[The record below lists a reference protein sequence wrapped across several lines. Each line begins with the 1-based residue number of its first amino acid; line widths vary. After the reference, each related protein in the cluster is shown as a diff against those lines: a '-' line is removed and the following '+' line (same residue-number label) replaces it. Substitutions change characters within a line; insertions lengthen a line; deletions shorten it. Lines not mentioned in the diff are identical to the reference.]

1 LGRVGSERQVG
12 DREGVD
18 TLVVVVHVLLEG
30 VEIEFAEVVFGDHSH
45 ADAFVAL
52 LLLLRLRLLLLLLLL
67 LLRNLK
73 LRGVEVH
80 EFGLDVFLGRLRLRL
95 HGCLLL
101 GLRLLRLLLRSRCSL
116 RSLLLEL
123 INVQSRRVGADV
135 VNEWGEC
142 RVAKEG
148 LDEATVAL
156 VFLKNAGVF
165 AAQVVGVLSLECDF
179 AFELANVFCIL
190 LVCWSCN
197 VLIGNTTYPFF
208 LSGMHEQRPCF

>member
-1 LGRVGSERQVG
+1 MSRVGSKRQVG
-12 DREGVD
+12 DGEGVD
-18 TLVVVVHVLLEG
+18 TLVVVVHVLLEA
-30 VEIEFAEVVFGDHSH
+30 VEVELAEVVLRDHSH

-101 GLRLLRLLLRSRCSL
+101 LLRLLRLLLRSRCSL
-116 RSLLLEL
+116 CSLLLEL
-123 INVQSRRVGADV
+123 VDVQSRWVGADV
-135 VNEWGEC
+135 VNEWREC

-156 VFLKNAGVF
+156 VFLKNAGVL
-165 AAQVVGVLSLECDF
+165 AAQVVGVLGLEGDL
-179 AFELANVFCIL
+179 AFELANVFCEL
-190 LVCWSCN
+190 LV
-197 VLIGNTTYPFF
+197 
-208 LSGMHEQRPCF
+208 

>member
-1 LGRVGSERQVG
+1 MSRVGSKRQVG
-12 DREGVD
+12 DGEGVD
-18 TLVVVVHVLLEG
+18 TLVVVVHVLLEA
-30 VEIEFAEVVFGDHSH
+30 VEVELAEVVLRDHSH

-52 LLLLRLRLLLLLLLL
+52 LLLLLLLRLLLLRLL
-67 LLRNLK
+67 LLRDLE

-80 EFGLDVFLGRLRLRL
+80 EFRLDVFLGCLRLRL

-101 GLRLLRLLLRSRCSL
+101 LLRLLSLLLRSRCSL

-123 INVQSRRVGADV
+123 VDVQSRWVGADV

-156 VFLKNAGVF
+156 VFLKNAGVL
-165 AAQVVGVLSLECDF
+165 AAQVVGVLGLEGDL
-179 AFELANVFCIL
+179 AFELANVFCEL
-190 LVCWSCN
+190 LV
-197 VLIGNTTYPFF
+197 
-208 LSGMHEQRPCF
+208 